1 MTINIRNLINEEL
14 DMLHKVEYQDVDI
27 IDSSRLSLD
36 DEYNKIN
43 KQLFGGQL
51 PKIPMRWS
59 NRKRNLGHVRAFV
72 NRMTKEYK
80 IRYLAISSFHAM
92 PYRVFKDT
100 LAHEMIHVKQLSYGL
115 PNYDPSSPHGR
126 SFMGE
131 ADRINAMGL
140 GYKITVRS
148 EEKMDMSDK
157 AKENTRALVAI
168 ILHIDGRNTLSVTTP
183 NVFASD
189 ADYLFNTFEHLV
201 QRGKYRKVEIMAVES
216 RNPQLLKYRV
226 QRTYKKGVAHGPMS
240 DELLNDLLSSKLIKR
255 VIFET
260 GKVKYMSET
269 DNDNNAGNWEEITI
283 V

>member
-1 MTINIRNLINEEL
+1 MTINIKTIINEEL
-14 DMLHKVEYQDVDI
+14 GMLHEIEYQDADI

-36 DEYNKIN
+36 DEYSKIN

-59 NRKRNLGHVRAFV
+59 NRKGNLGHVRAFV
-72 NRMTKEYK
+72 NRMTREYK

-100 LAHEMIHVKQLSYGL
+100 LAHEMIHVKQLSHGL
-115 PNYDPSSPHGR
+115 PNYDPSAPHGR

-131 ADRINAMGL
+131 ADRINSMGL

-148 EEKMDMSDK
+148 EEKMGISDK
-157 AKENTRALVAI
+157 TKENTRALVAV
-168 ILHIDGRNTLSVTTP
+168 ILNIDGRNSLSVTTP

-189 ADYLFNTFEHLV
+189 ADYLFNTFEHLI
-201 QRGKYRKVEIMAVES
+201 QRGKYRKIEIMAVES
-216 RNPQLLKYRV
+216 TNSQLLRYRI
-226 QRTYKKGVAHGPMS
+226 QRTYKKGIAHGQVT
-240 DELLNDLLSSKLIKR
+240 DELLDDLLSSKLIKR
-255 VIFET
+255 VILERD
-260 GKVKYMSET
+260 KPRYMSET
-269 DNDNNAGNWEEITI
+269 DNVGDWEEITI